1 MKVIDLHTNL
11 EQLIAKACEDNR
23 RAQEQLYAMFS
34 PKMLS
39 ICRQYIKVTDRAEEV
54 MLSGFFKAFKN
65 LKQFTGAGSFEGWL
79 RRIMTRECISFL
91 RKEKKI
97 YFEDE
102 ASIDATEQHANYLE
116 TSLDLDRIQQ
126 LIDGLPSGYRIV
138 FVMYA
143 IEGYKHA
150 EIATHLKISE
160 STSKTQL
167 FKARKMLQK
176 QLKTLNNT
184 SYGTT

>member
-11 EQLIAKACEDNR
+11 EQLIKKATKDNR
-23 RAQEQLYAMFS
+23 RAQEQLYVMFS

-39 ICRQYIKVTDRAEEV
+39 VCRQYVKVTDRAEEV
-54 MLSGFFKAFKN
+54 MLTGFFKAFKN
-65 LKQFTGAGSFEGWL
+65 LEQFKATGSFEGWL

-91 RKEKKI
+91 RKENKI

-102 ASIDATEQHANYLE
+102 ASIDATENHASYIE
-116 TSLDLDRIQQ
+116 SSLDLDHIQR
-126 LIDGLPSGYRIV
+126 LIDALPDGYRIV

-150 EIATHLKISE
+150 EIAAQLKISE

-167 FKARKMLQK
+167 FKARKMLQQ
-176 QLKTLNNT
+176 QLQSLNST
-184 SYGTT
+184 SYGTP

>member
-11 EQLIAKACEDNR
+11 EHLIAEACKDNR
-23 RAQEQLYAMFS
+23 RAQEQLYVMFS

-39 ICRQYIKVTDRAEEV
+39 VCRQYIKVTDRAEEV
-54 MLSGFFKAFKN
+54 MLTGFYKAFKN
-65 LKQFTGAGSFEGWL
+65 LKQFNATGSFEGWL
-79 RRIMTRECISFL
+79 RRIMSRECISFL

-102 ASIDATEQHANYLE
+102 SKIEATDQHAQYQE
-116 TSLDLDRIQQ
+116 TNLDLDHIQQ
-126 LIDGLPSGYRIV
+126 LIDKLPDGYRLV

-150 EIATHLKISE
+150 EIATHLNISE
-160 STSKTQL
+160 STSKSQL
-167 FKARKMLQK
+167 FKARKMLQQ
-176 QLKTLNNT
+176 QLKSLNSTN
-184 SYGTT
+184 YGTP